1 MHRLRDDRGS
11 STVEFVI
18 AAAVMVMLLLVI
30 VQVGV
35 YFHLRAVAHTAARHG
50 LDEVRVVDGTPAEA
64 VAATNDFLDQ
74 SGTSIE
80 NRSVTADR
88 TDTAATV
95 RVTGTVVTIIPGL
108 QLNLD
113 VTVDA
118 PTERITP

>member
-11 STVEFVI
+11 SAVEFVI
-18 AAAVMVMLLLVI
+18 AAALMVMFLLII

-64 VAATNDFLDQ
+64 VAAANDFLDQ

-88 TDTAATV
+88 TDTTASV
-95 RVTGTVVTIIPGL
+95 RVTGTVVTVIPGL

-118 PTERITP
+118 PTERTTP